1 MLYLQVKSADC
12 QTGKD
17 AKTRRDVVKRRPIQ
31 DVWGPPNRKWRR

>member
-12 QTGKD
+12 QTGND
-17 AKTRRDVVKRRPIQ
+17 AKTRCDVLKRRSIQ